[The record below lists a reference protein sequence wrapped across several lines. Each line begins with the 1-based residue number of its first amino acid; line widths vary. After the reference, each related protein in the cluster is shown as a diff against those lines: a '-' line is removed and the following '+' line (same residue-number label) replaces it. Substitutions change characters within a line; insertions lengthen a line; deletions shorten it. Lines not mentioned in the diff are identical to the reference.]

1 MAIRDSLTG
10 RLWTAREADG
20 FARALEGMYRQRLD
34 EGSSMNTILVHLN
47 VTAPDGASAAS
58 VAAQIEGAL
67 EVGIDADNTPD
78 LAAPGAKVD
87 LVLAEEV

>member
-1 MAIRDSLTG
+1 MT
-10 RLWTAREADG
+10 
-20 FARALEGMYRQRLD
+20 
-34 EGSSMNTILVHLN
+34 TILVHLN
-47 VTAPDGASAAS
+47 ITAPDGASAAS
-58 VAAQIEGAL
+58 IAAQVEGAL